1 MQSQETAG
9 QMLPHNWEHLPFA
22 DPGFMRWWLESHTLL
37 PIELRAQV
45 AHHIYNAIQVKPAQE
60 EVSSYLLALGYQ
72 IAEDE
77 NTADDSTFTQA
88 ADSAA
93 RDDFPQSKQT
103 LIQQAKGLGIAGVWQ
118 VIADSLKRLYQTR
131 PVLIY
136 LLVIVAAWTTWSALS
151 RLGKLFASVM
161 G

>member
-1 MQSQETAG
+1 MQPQETAG

-37 PIELRAQV
+37 PLELRAQV

-60 EVSSYLLALGYQ
+60 EVTSYLLELGYQ
-72 IAEDE
+72 IAENE
-77 NTADDSTFTQA
+77 NTVDEADLTQA
-88 ADSAA
+88 ANTAP
-93 RDDFPQSKQT
+93 RNDFSQSKQT
-103 LIQQAKGLGIAGVWQ
+103 LIQQAKGLGIEGTWQ